1 MVKTSVGHGDLRYGI
16 VVVAVV
22 VVMAAVDAVVVVEG
36 IYMKK
41 QQK

>member
-1 MVKTSVGHGDLRYGI
+1 MKTSVGHGDLRYGI
-16 VVVAVV
+16 VVVVV
-22 VVMAAVDAVVVVEG
+22 VVAVVMAAVVAAVVEG